1 MPAFAGMMVEWGTRR
16 IQASNVIPAQART
29 HASLKGAHRP
39 STEMALYSIDRSLP
53 PTPELAAVVEEAYA
67 LFAPY
72 SIGSAL
78 YVCHCNVCMTRE
90 TERQLT
96 ATPLRE
102 IPAPLLAQY
111 TNSAHD
117 WNDGQVAREMRY
129 FLPRY
134 LDLIARNDPPDD
146 MGMEICLR
154 RLASAQWRTTW
165 PKAEADLIA
174 RFFDALV
181 RGAMLRL
188 DVIPWEREADPK
200 ANMED
205 ILTMIVRA
213 GGDLTRALAV
223 WDDGPVLGAAVQMA
237 KTRASLDYKHGR
249 DILRNAHLEDQ
260 PDAGAEIAAFLLRPC
275 VQQRIEAAF
284 FATDDPHLQKIL
296 SNAAG

>member
-1 MPAFAGMMVEWGTRR
+1 
-16 IQASNVIPAQART
+16 
-29 HASLKGAHRP
+29 
-39 STEMALYSIDRSLP
+39 MALYSIDRSLS
-53 PTPELAAVVEEAYA
+53 PTPELAAVVEEAYV

-72 SIGSAL
+72 TIGSVL

-96 ATPLRE
+96 STPLRE
-102 IPAPLLAQY
+102 ISARLLGEY

-134 LDLIARNDPPDD
+134 MDLMARNDPPDS
-146 MGMEICLR
+146 MGMEISLR
-154 RLASAQWRTTW
+154 RLAPARWRTTW
-165 PKAEADLIA
+165 PRAEADLID

-181 RGAMLRL
+181 RGALERL
-188 DVIPWEREADPK
+188 DVIPWEREAEPK
-200 ANMED
+200 VDMED

-223 WDDGPVLGAAVQMA
+223 WDGGPLLGAAVHMA
-237 KTRASLDYKHGR
+237 KMRQSLDYKHGR
-249 DILRNAHLEDQ
+249 DILRNAHLDEQ
-260 PDAGAEIAAFLLRPC
+260 PDAAAEIAAFLLRGS
-275 VQQRIEAAF
+275 VQERIEAAF
-284 FATDDPHLQKIL
+284 FATDDPHLQNIL